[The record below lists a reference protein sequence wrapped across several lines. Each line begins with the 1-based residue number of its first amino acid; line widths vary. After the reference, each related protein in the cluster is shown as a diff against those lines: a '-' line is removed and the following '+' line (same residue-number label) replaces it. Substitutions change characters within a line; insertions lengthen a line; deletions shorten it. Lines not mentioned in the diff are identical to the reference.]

1 MYLVY
6 STHQFVYIYHEDVTH
21 YNNCKQ
27 ISSLFNLVSDPLCHF
42 SLHLFVSETVYP
54 PYPKLIPMI
63 SANIKNGTQV
73 LRTPAVSV
81 YLPIKKN
88 QMAIPTIPRPK
99 MRDSM

>member
-1 MYLVY
+1 MGFPPD
-6 STHQFVYIYHEDVTH
+6 SC
-21 YNNCKQ
+21 CK
-27 ISSLFNLVSDPLCHF
+27 SFNPDPPVKF
-42 SLHLFVSETVYP
+42 FLFVSETVYP